1 MKNNW
6 ENVDL
11 IGVIATPEEVSSVYG
26 KENIFVNNN
35 NYIQFYVKVISTTP
49 YDYPV
54 QNNKSKYISCFS
66 SHLKNIYTDDLSE
79 SNEKRIRDF
88 DEYIQ
93 DKFIC
98 FNVEE
103 RHEDNYLKRTYYNGR
118 VNEILIQ
125 PNDLKDVQGLHPVPV
140 YSKENT
146 GQDFEG
152 FIKKIKN
159 KEYVGNIYNISKEVE
174 DAPQLIFY
182 KDENYNIYVIGDLNG
197 FKYQGS
203 KGFAYDF
210 SEEIKYVNL
219 NENDYKKL
227 CLTKDNIAYISTE
240 LSRNIEEKLNFEKK
254 NKIEVNKEDDL
265 KAVKKEEEFLN
276 HFIETL
282 KRNRLVYDE
291 EDILN
296 FHTAMK
302 TSNLVILSGMSGTGK
317 SKLVKAYADALSLK
331 DSFKFI
337 PVSPSWTEDS
347 DIIGYADT
355 LNMVYRPDD
364 YGLIDLLI
372 NAKEN
377 PDKLFIVCFDEMNLA
392 RIEHYFSQFLSLLE
406 TDVESRRLSL
416 YNRELGGKLY
426 NSSKY
431 SYQIPI
437 GRNVKFVG
445 TANIDDSTYNFS
457 NKVLD
462 RSNLITLK
470 VMPFKD
476 LVKLSKR
483 DNTTNFNDEE
493 FDKIYVD
500 YFSNS
505 KKEIE
510 LDERTVE
517 FLQKFHDLL
526 SQVHKEMGIGPR
538 ILKQIEMY
546 LKNIPVNSISFTKK
560 EGLDLQVVQRILT
573 KVRGSSE
580 ELEKLLGIYDSDGTV
595 TSSEIL
601 SLFEEFEDVSNFTNS
616 EKVIKQ
622 KAKELNLNGYTF

>member
-1 MKNNW
+1 M
-6 ENVDL
+6 
-11 IGVIATPEEVSSVYG
+11 
-26 KENIFVNNN
+26 
-35 NYIQFYVKVISTTP
+35 
-49 YDYPV
+49 
-54 QNNKSKYISCFS
+54 
-66 SHLKNIYTDDLSE
+66 
-79 SNEKRIRDF
+79 
-88 DEYIQ
+88 
-93 DKFIC
+93 
-98 FNVEE
+98 
-103 RHEDNYLKRTYYNGR
+103 
-118 VNEILIQ
+118 
-125 PNDLKDVQGLHPVPV
+125 
-140 YSKENT
+140 
-146 GQDFEG
+146 
-152 FIKKIKN
+152 
-159 KEYVGNIYNISKEVE
+159 GNIYNISKEVE

-538 ILKQIEMY
+538 ILKQIDLY

>member
-26 KENIFVNNN
+26 KENIFINNN

-526 SQVHKEMGIGPR
+526 SQVHNEMGIGPR
-538 ILKQIEMY
+538 ILKQIDLY

-595 TSSEIL
+595 ISSEIL

>member
-538 ILKQIEMY
+538 ILKQIDLY